1 MEDCIIWTGAKA
13 GKGYGVRQVKGRMEY
28 VHRLA
33 IMEKL
38 GPIPPGMVV
47 AHKCDMPACYNPDH
61 LFVCTQRENLA
72 DMKAKG
78 RSATGSKHGSKTHP
92 ERTAR
97 GENVGSSKLTEQQ
110 IQAIRA
116 MYVPRKVS
124 LTQVAKEFGIA
135 FQTVS
140 KIVNAKSWKHIEGV
154 KNGN

>member
-1 MEDCIIWTGAKA
+1 MEDCIIWTGAKT
-13 GKGYGVRQVKGRMEY
+13 GNGYGVRQINGRMEY

-33 IMEKL
+33 MMETI
-38 GPIPPGMVV
+38 GAIPKGMVV
-47 AHKCDMPACYNPDH
+47 AHKCDTPACYNPAH

-78 RSATGSKHGSKTHP
+78 RSATGNKHGSKTHP

-97 GENVGSSKLTEQQ
+97 GERVGGSKLTEHE
-110 IQAIRA
+110 ILAIRA

-124 LTQVAKEFGIA
+124 LTQVAKKFGIA

-140 KIVNAKSWKHIEGV
+140 KIVNAKSWKHVKGV